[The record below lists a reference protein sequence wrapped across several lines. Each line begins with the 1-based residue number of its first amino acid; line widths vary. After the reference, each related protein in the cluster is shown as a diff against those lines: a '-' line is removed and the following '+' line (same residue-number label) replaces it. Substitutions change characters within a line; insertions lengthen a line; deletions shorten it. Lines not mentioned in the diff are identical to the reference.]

1 MRLSAPGCDSVPG
14 EASDARHRLAHES
27 AIAGPLFIL
36 APPRSFSSVVCA
48 MLGQHPQ
55 MFGLPELHLLDLENV
70 GQCFEREGVPRLTD
84 GLLRV
89 VAELCFGGQTEET
102 VQRARGWLWRRAH
115 FGVGYLVET
124 FARIVQPRMLVE
136 KSPSLVQER
145 RHLERVRLM
154 FPDARFIHL
163 VRHPRGH
170 GESVL
175 KVMQSMAKWPI
186 SQAVLRAQDGPF
198 PRWVLDLAGAQA
210 GPGPKSRRLPRID
223 PQQGWLKLHRNIC
236 EFLDSMPQAE
246 YLRVRG
252 EDLLSEPDAHLKRIA
267 DWLGLRTDP
276 EAIEAMKHPEKSVFA
291 CRGPSG
297 AGWGNDRFFVQNPL
311 LRPVR
316 MDLLTL
322 DGPLRWR
329 DDDTRF
335 SEPVRQLARRFGYQ

>member
-1 MRLSAPGCDSVPG
+1 M
-14 EASDARHRLAHES
+14 
-27 AIAGPLFIL
+27 
-36 APPRSFSSVVCA
+36 
-48 MLGQHPQ
+48 
-55 MFGLPELHLLDLENV
+55 
-70 GQCFEREGVPRLTD
+70 
-84 GLLRV
+84 
-89 VAELCFGGQTEET
+89 
-102 VQRARGWLWRRAH
+102 
-115 FGVGYLVET
+115 
-124 FARIVQPRMLVE
+124 
-136 KSPSLVQER
+136 QER

-175 KVMQSMAKWPI
+175 KVMQAMAKEWSI
-186 SQAVLRAQDGPF
+186 SRAVLRAQDGPF

-276 EAIEAMKHPEKSVFA
+276 EAIEVMKHPEKSVFA

-297 AGWGNDRFFVQNPL
+297 AGWGNDRFFLQSPSCGL
-311 LRPVR
+311 CAW
-316 MDLLTL
+316 TC
-322 DGPLRWR
+322 
-329 DDDTRF
+329 
-335 SEPVRQLARRFGYQ
+335 